1 MPRLKFMIVLI
12 IVIASCKQ
20 LHSQQVQITKEQ
32 LVALTPLWKG
42 ERFPDGRPKVPDDI
56 LKRMKSVSVEEAWA
70 VMKNAGYGYQVAEDW
85 QVINPDSVLVGR
97 AVTAT
102 FMPGRPDV
110 WQAIDSFG
118 KKQGRRSQNVWAVE
132 LLVKGDV
139 YVADQFGA
147 HRNGPTIGDN
157 VGNAIYART
166 GNGIVYDGAL
176 RDVEGLKEIGG
187 FTSFYTSYDPSY
199 HNPGVGQ
206 SRDLTTMIV
215 GINQPTRIRTVTV
228 MPGDVVGENHY
239 LAYGFRRMLEI
250 GGVDIIM
257 PDLQKC
263 GGLGEGQRIANLAN
277 LYYTPFAPHM
287 VASFLGAMASAH
299 VCASVPNF
307 LILEWQSYFHTDPMF
322 KDIIKYDGEWVKDSF
337 ITLSEKPGIGVEINE
352 EGMKKYAIP
361 GIPFFE

>member
-1 MPRLKFMIVLI
+1 MSRLKFIIVLL

-228 MPGDVVGENHY
+228 MPGDVVLGKLGVVVFIPPH
-239 LAYGFRRMLEI
+239 LAEQVATTSEI
-250 GGVDIIM
+250 VRLRDMFGHQR
-257 PDLQKC
+257 LK
-263 GGLGEGQRIANLAN
+263 EGK
-277 LYYTPFAPHM
+277 YTAGQID
-287 VASFLGAMASAH
+287 AR
-299 VCASVPNF
+299 
-307 LILEWQSYFHTDPMF
+307 WTDEIE
-322 KDIIKYDGEWVKDSF
+322 KDFSKWLNDH
-337 ITLSEKPGIGVEINE
+337 INE
-352 EGMKKYAIP
+352 LPVPKEQIQKYLKDRTW
-361 GIPFFE
+361 